1 MTEKIVSTID
11 AEGYFIGPAIADESP
26 LEPGVF
32 LIPAGAV
39 DIAPPVIPMGKR
51 AKFNGASFVLENIP
65 APAPEPEPVPPSPE
79 QIAQAVANAR
89 QMAHAR
95 EADPIFFKWQRE
107 EATKEQWLAKVEE
120 IKARYPDGVL
130 PQ

>member
-39 DIAPPVIPMGKR
+39 DVPPPVIPMGKR

-65 APAPEPEPVPPSPE
+65 DPVPDPEPLPPTPE
-79 QIAQAVANAR
+79 QIAQAVTSAR
-89 QMAHAR
+89 QLAYQL
-95 EADPIFFKWQRE
+95 EADPIFFKWQRD
-107 EATKEQWLAKVEE
+107 EATKEEWLAKVAE